1 MTGIIAVPG
10 AVTERD
16 AALIKAVVGGI
27 VPEIRDQLMAELTP
41 IKAENEALRGEL
53 AEVRGLNDSLV
64 ERVAELEDR
73 PVPEVD
79 MDVVNTLL
87 DGFAENMKTQIEETV
102 SALPTPKDGKDADMD
117 EVRGMVAEAVAQIPA
132 PQDGKDCDMEAVT
145 KQLAELV
152 KQAVADIPAAKDGVG
167 LADALIDSD
176 GCLVITMTDGR
187 TKSLGRVHGNDG
199 EDGKTF
205 TLDDF
210 DIVPTDERTIEMSFQ
225 NGQVKHTFELEFPV
239 PVYRDVWNE
248 KAEYRRGDM
257 VSWGGSV
264 WHCDEP
270 KGLKPDAPESGWT
283 LAVKRGRDG
292 KAK

>member
-1 MTGIIAVPG
+1 MFDGEAFGQQMVEIVRGYVA
-10 AVTERD
+10 TEL
-16 AALIKAVVGGI
+16 A
-27 VPEIRDQLMAELTP
+27 P
-41 IKAENEALRGEL
+41 IKAENEALRAEIDALKAVAPEKGEPGDPGEKGE
-53 AEVRGLNDSLV
+53 AG
-64 ERVAELEDR
+64 
-73 PVPEVD
+73 
-79 MDVVNTLL
+79 
-87 DGFAENMKTQIEETV
+87 
-102 SALPTPKDGKDADMD
+102 KDGEPGRDGAD
-117 EVRGMVAEAVAQIPA
+117 G
-132 PQDGKDCDMEAVT
+132 
-145 KQLAELV
+145 
-152 KQAVADIPAAKDGVG
+152 KDGVG
-167 LADALIDSD
+167 LADALIDSE
-176 GCLVITMTDGR
+176 GNLVLTMTDGR
-187 TKSLGRVHGNDG
+187 TKSLGRVHGNNG